1 MIVTQMSVRRRL
13 LNRRPDSLHVVQKMI
28 VTQMSAR
35 SRGAGSPAMP
45 APPPEHGTRD
55 PALQAPGRAAGSP
68 HAAGASRPSRWSRW
82 QAALAPFVAVGVGG
96 VLGANARYWL
106 GLWAAARWGAGFPWG
121 TLLINV
127 TGSLLLGFYL
137 TLVTERFTGRVT
149 TRLLVGT
156 GFCGAYTTFSTFS
169 YEAVSLAYHG
179 HLFLALASIGATLVL
194 GLLAVG
200 AGIAAARAL

>member
-1 MIVTQMSVRRRL
+1 MIVSPMS
-13 LNRRPDSLHVVQKMI
+13 
-28 VTQMSAR
+28 T
-35 SRGAGSPAMP
+35 RGRAPGGAAMP
-45 APPPEHGTRD
+45 APAPAHDTRGSNVAPPPSRATGAGE
-55 PALQAPGRAAGSP
+55 PAVAPRT
-68 HAAGASRPSRWSRW
+68 AGASRPSRWSRW
-82 QAALAPFVAVGVGG
+82 RPALAPFAAVGAGG

-106 GLWAAARWGAGFPWG
+106 GLWAAAQWGAGFPWG

-169 YEAVSLAYHG
+169 YEAVSLAQHG
-179 HLFLALASIGATLVL
+179 QLSLALAYIGATLLL
-194 GLLAVG
+194 GLLAAG